1 MYLILLIKIYFTL
14 MIEHTYKKRRMKI
27 ELKNKFIR
35 KTKFYFILIYTL
47 GRNFKEIFIFL
58 PRLAIHSFSIQKIE
72 IFWFKMKNDENRL
85 KREKNRLIFFSVQF
99 SMFRAIH
106 KSPKFFFRP
115 AEISKRRFFYK

>member
-1 MYLILLIKIYFTL
+1 
-14 MIEHTYKKRRMKI
+14 MKI

-47 GRNFKEIFIFL
+47 GGNFKEIFIFL
-58 PRLAIHSFSIQKIE
+58 PRPAIHSFSIQKIE

-85 KREKNRLIFFSVQF
+85 KREENRLIFFSVQF

-106 KSPKFFFRP
+106 KSPKFFFR
-115 AEISKRRFFYK
+115 